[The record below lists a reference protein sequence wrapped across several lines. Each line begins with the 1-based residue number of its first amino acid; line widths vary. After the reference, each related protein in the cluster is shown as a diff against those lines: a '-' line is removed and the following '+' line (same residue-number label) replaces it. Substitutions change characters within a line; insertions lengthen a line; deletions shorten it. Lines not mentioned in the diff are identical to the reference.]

1 MNLDSPVVQTVAR
14 QIRGPQKDP
23 RDLRTHLKDQK
34 DQQDPQ
40 DLPDLQVLEAP
51 AHVTILPVPARAD
64 VDVAIIGAGA
74 AGLAAA
80 IFARRAAPHLRVVVF
95 DGARSPGAKILVSGG
110 SRCNVTN
117 AVVTEHDFNGGRPAI
132 IRKVLRAFPASA
144 TVDFFRDL
152 GVTLHEEPLGKLFP
166 DSNRSRDVLEA
177 LIRGLAAT
185 GAELRAGHRVHDVT
199 RTSELDDGFDVAT
212 SQGSFRCG
220 RVVLATGGLSLP
232 KTGSDGGG
240 YAIATQ
246 LGHSIVKTTPALVPL
261 CFDRDAGAWHGGLS
275 GVSLPVHLRVVSAGE
290 PATTVDGAML
300 WTHFGV
306 SGPAVLDASRHWLR
320 HHLEGRAASVR
331 ANVIGDTFEAA
342 EARWITNAA
351 ARPRQTVVNA
361 IATLVPSAVADAVVA
376 HAGVNQT
383 RILADLPREERRAL
397 LHTLTDWPLPV
408 VGSRGYNYAEV
419 TAGGVDLS
427 EINSATMESR
437 IASGLHFVGEILDV
451 DGRLGGFN
459 FQWAWAS
466 AFVMGRGLA
475 GLEA

>member
-1 MNLDSPVVQTVAR
+1 MHDVST
-14 QIRGPQKDP
+14 
-23 RDLRTHLKDQK
+23 
-34 DQQDPQ
+34 
-40 DLPDLQVLEAP
+40 
-51 AHVTILPVPARAD
+51 RAD
-64 VDVAIIGAGA
+64 VDVAIVGAGA
-74 AGLAAA
+74 AGLAGA
-80 IFARRAAPHLRVVVF
+80 IFARRAAPQLRVVIF

-166 DSNRSRDVLEA
+166 DSNRSRDVLDA
-177 LIRGLAAT
+177 LLQGLAAS
-185 GAELRAGHRVHDVT
+185 GAELRSNHRVHSVT
-199 RTSELDDGFDVAT
+199 RVTEPEGGFDVAT
-212 SQGSFRCG
+212 SEGPFRCD

-240 YAIATQ
+240 YEMAKR
-246 LGHSIVKTTPALVPL
+246 LGHSIVPTTPALVPL
-261 CFDRDAGAWHGGLS
+261 CFDRDASAWHGGLS
-275 GVSLPVHLRVVSAGE
+275 GVSLPVRLRVVSAGR
-290 PATTVDGAML
+290 PATNIDGAML

-306 SGPAVLDASRHWLR
+306 SGPVVLDASRHWLR
-320 HHLEGRAASVR
+320 HRLEGHEASVR
-331 ANVIGDTFEAA
+331 ANVLGDTFEAA

-361 IATLVPSAVADAVVA
+361 IATLVPSAVAEAAVA
-376 HAGVNQT
+376 HAGVNQA
-383 RILADLPREERRAL
+383 RILADLPRDERRAL

-427 EINSATMESR
+427 EINPATMESR
-437 IASGLHFVGEILDV
+437 IAPGLHFVGEILDV

-459 FQWAWAS
+459 FQWAWS
-466 AFVMGRGLA
+466 TGYVMGQGVLA
-475 GLEA
+475 